1 MRGREDEVSY
11 STRHTALSVRPA
23 VIHDAEAIL
32 GILQPYVDEDIV
44 LPIPV
49 YRLYER
55 IRDFVVAEQ
64 EGMIVGCGSLM
75 IMWHDLAE
83 IRSLAV
89 RKGCQGG
96 GVGRHIVD
104 ALIDEAITLGI
115 SKVFALTYETTFFVR
130 SGFDAVE
137 KETLPHKVWKDC
149 THCARFTHCDE
160 TPMARILIPDE
171 QRDSDH
177 LLPPMPPPDPN
188 LMMPQ
193 SKI

>member
-1 MRGREDEVSY
+1 M
-11 STRHTALSVRPA
+11 P
-23 VIHDAEAIL
+23 
-32 GILQPYVDEDIV
+32 
-44 LPIPV
+44 
-49 YRLYER
+49 
-55 IRDFVVAEQ
+55 
-64 EGMIVGCGSLM
+64 
-75 IMWHDLAE
+75 
-83 IRSLAV
+83 
-89 RKGCQGG
+89 GG

-130 SGFDAVE
+130 SGFDVVE